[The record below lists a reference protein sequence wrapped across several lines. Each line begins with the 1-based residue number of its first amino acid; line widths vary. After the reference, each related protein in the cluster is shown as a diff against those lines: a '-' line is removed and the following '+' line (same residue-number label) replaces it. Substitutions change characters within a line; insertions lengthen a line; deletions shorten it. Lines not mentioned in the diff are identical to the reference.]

1 MEDEHQHFVGKV
13 AHKALIERDGKVL
26 LARSARGGHWD
37 IPGGRIHFGERP
49 KDAVAREVKEELGL
63 DVIVG
68 APFFADL
75 ITATLSPEVRYFI
88 CFHVTLKNPTQ
99 EPSFPSDEASEV
111 LWISKDEVETV
122 HTFEVCRDAL
132 RAHFAQNNS

>member
-1 MEDEHQHFVGKV
+1 MLRETALEYLRASV
-13 AHKALIERDGKVL
+13 ALQNRKARAPQQNAAGVLRAPWMRAYRD
-26 LARSARGGHWD
+26 
-37 IPGGRIHFGERP
+37 FGERP